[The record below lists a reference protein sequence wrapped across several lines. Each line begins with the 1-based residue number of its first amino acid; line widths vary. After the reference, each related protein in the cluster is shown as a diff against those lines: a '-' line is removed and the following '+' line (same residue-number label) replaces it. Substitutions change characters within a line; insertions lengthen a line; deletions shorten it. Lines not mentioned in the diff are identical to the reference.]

1 MLDKIINFIL
11 ILQTLIDSEFK
22 DSTILTI
29 AHRINT
35 VLNCD
40 RILLMENGCVR
51 EFDTPKN
58 LIHNKDSLFYNL
70 AKESN
75 LVD

>member
-1 MLDKIINFIL
+1 M
-11 ILQTLIDSEFK
+11 QSLIDSEFK

-40 RILLMENGCVR
+40 RIILMENGYVM

-58 LIHNKDSLFYNL
+58 LLYNKQSLFYML